1 MGTIKFK
8 FKVKDNED
16 KGSKLMGVASCEK
29 NMPKL
34 TTRFYPRQVKS
45 AIKIVPM
52 SRLMSTNSKASCL
65 TKVLSDQSKITHSL
79 KKSEMSRLA
88 KDFSF
93 MQTLENEEV
102 ITCSLLDHKLFY
114 GEKTRFEEFW
124 DCLKNIVI
132 EYYIAENKR
141 HNEWG
146 YFLDSLSIRHWKELT
161 FFFYLMWRFQF

>member
-124 DCLKNIVI
+124 DWLKDVI
-132 EYYIAENKR
+132 MEQAVFEEKR
-141 HNEWG
+141 HNEQG
-146 YFLDSLSIRHWKELT
+146 CCSDTLSIRHWRELSK
-161 FFFYLMWRFQF
+161 